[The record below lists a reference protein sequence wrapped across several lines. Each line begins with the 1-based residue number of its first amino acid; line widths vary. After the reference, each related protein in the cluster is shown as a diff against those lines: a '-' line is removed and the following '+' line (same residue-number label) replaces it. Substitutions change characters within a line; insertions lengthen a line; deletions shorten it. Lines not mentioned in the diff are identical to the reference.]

1 MLMEPPLVDRVAV
14 ELSGDVMVSGKG
26 LPVLLSTEIAV
37 PEATVDLI
45 AELAPKLS
53 SGVITVMDE
62 FETSLTPEPSVTLAP
77 VTVLAMDDEVMVTG
91 PPFRL
96 RVVEP
101 VTIEFAK
108 VSARGDLGGAISWR
122 EP

>member
-1 MLMEPPLVDRVAV
+1 
-14 ELSGDVMVSGKG
+14 VMVSGKG